1 MVNIKIAGADNIS
14 TVNTLKRIA
23 RKTAKIILTK
33 HRFQHKILQKKAM
46 QKDAEENTHA
56 WANVAMISCVADL
69 HESKA
74 KCATNKH

>member
-1 MVNIKIAGADNIS
+1 
-14 TVNTLKRIA
+14 
-23 RKTAKIILTK
+23 
-33 HRFQHKILQKKAM
+33 M
-46 QKDAEENTHA
+46 QKDAEESTHA

>member
-1 MVNIKIAGADNIS
+1 MSVLSIHWKELLAKLQNYTHQTQVS
-14 TVNTLKRIA
+14 T
-23 RKTAKIILTK
+23 
-33 HRFQHKILQKKAM
+33 QILQKKAM
-46 QKDAEENTHA
+46 QKDAEENAHA

>member
-1 MVNIKIAGADNIS
+1 MVSIKIAGADNIS

-33 HRFQHKILQKKAM
+33 HRFQHKFYKKAM

-56 WANVAMISCVADL
+56 
-69 HESKA
+69 
-74 KCATNKH
+74 